1 MNKTAKVQ
9 GWVWILLIVGA
20 VVIWNGGY
28 LDNLL
33 NPTPTPAPSSN
44 IGAPSTGLTAITIN
58 TRDALT
64 ATDTNANVSY
74 YIFTKDGKLYTSG
87 TTVAGTATLNVAYG
101 QDYDVIAFS
110 DSTYYPVRGSFS
122 ATSAAPSPLNLGLNA
137 VSNAT
142 VSVSDDVTG
151 TTTNISVGLGAQTG
165 FRTYYYVTTASAS
178 IYEPVIV
185 VDVNQTSVAGVSM
198 VGMSTTTCPKR
209 LTSSAGRVKYCF
221 QAPSITK
228 ASGTVTAKGSILFSS
243 STTPSTADSATVMV
257 IDTQAYLD
265 PNFVAMTGYH
275 EGTENANTHANVG
288 ASDSAAATIGFQ
300 G

>member
-1 MNKTAKVQ
+1 MNKTAKVA
-9 GWVWILLIVGA
+9 GWVWILIIVGA
-20 VVIWNGGY
+20 VVVWQGGY
-28 LDNLL
+28 LDSFLKPAA
-33 NPTPTPAPSSN
+33 PTPTPN
-44 IGAPSTGLTAITIN
+44 VNVAPSTGLTAITIN
-58 TRDALT
+58 TKDALT

-87 TTVAGTATLNVAYG
+87 TTSAGTATKNVAFG

-110 DSTYYPVRGSFS
+110 DSTYYPVKGSFS
-122 ATSAAPSPLNLGLNA
+122 ATSAAPTPLTLGLNA

-165 FRTYYYVTTASAS
+165 FKVYYYVTTASAS
-178 IYEPVIV
+178 VFKPVIV
-185 VDVNQTSVAGVSM
+185 VDVNQTSVQGVSM
-198 VGMSTTTCPKR
+198 VGLSTVTCPTR

-221 QAPSITK
+221 QADSLTK
-228 ASGTVTAKGSILFSS
+228 ASGTVIAKGSILFSS
-243 STTPSTADSATVMV
+243 STTPSTSDVANVTI

-265 PNFVAMTGYH
+265 PNFVAMSGYH

-288 ASDSAAATIGFQ
+288 ASDSADRKSVV
-300 G
+300 